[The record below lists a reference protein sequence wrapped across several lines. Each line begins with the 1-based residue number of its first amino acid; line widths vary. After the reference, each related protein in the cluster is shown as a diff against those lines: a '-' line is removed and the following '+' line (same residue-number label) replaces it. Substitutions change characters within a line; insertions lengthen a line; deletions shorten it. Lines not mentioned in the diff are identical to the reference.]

1 MKRITALFLSFAF
14 AAVAMA
20 EDLRIGLIGLDTSHV
35 IAFTKIINDPKAT
48 GPLAKAKVVAAF
60 RGGSR
65 DIPSSAD
72 RIDKYTETLTKEYGL
87 KLYPTIAELC
97 KNVDA
102 IMLESVD
109 GRPKVRQAIPVIDAG
124 LPLFIDKPMAGSLAD
139 VIFIFDYAKKKGVPI
154 FSSSSLRYGKT
165 NQAIRHGSIGTV
177 TRAEVHSPCSL
188 EVHHPDLF
196 WYGVHGC
203 ESLFTIMG
211 TGCQSV
217 VRRTTAD
224 GKIEVE
230 GTWKG
235 GRTGIF
241 REGKGYGGKAKGTKG
256 ESEAGGYVGYAPLV
270 VEAVKMFQTGKVPVS
285 AQETI
290 EMFAFMAAA
299 DESKRRDGK
308 PVTIKEMIE
317 QARQ

>member
-1 MKRITALFLSFAF
+1 MKRITTLLLTFTL

-48 GPLAKAKVVAAF
+48 GPLANAKVVAAF
-60 RGGSR
+60 KGGSR

-72 RIDKYTETLTKEYGL
+72 RIDKYTETLTNDYGL

-102 IMLESVD
+102 VMLESVD

-139 VIFIFDYAKKKGVPI
+139 MIFIFEYAKKKGVPI
-154 FSSSSLRYGKT
+154 FSSSSLRYGKAT
-165 NQAIRHGSIGTV
+165 QAARAGSLGKITY
-177 TRAEVHSPCSL
+177 AETFSPCSL

-203 ESLFTIMG
+203 ESLFTVMG

-217 VRRTTAD
+217 VRRTSAD

-230 GTWKG
+230 GKWKG
-235 GRTGIF
+235 NRTGIF
-241 REGKGYGGKAKGTKG
+241 REGKGYGGKAKGTQG
-256 ESEAGGYVGYAPLV
+256 EGEIGKYDGYAPLV
-270 VEAVKMFQTGKVPVS
+270 VEAVKMFQTGKVPVP
-285 AQETI
+285 ARETI

>member
-124 LPLFIDKPMAGSLAD
+124 LPLFIDKPMGGSLAD

-256 ESEAGGYVGYAPLV
+256 ESEAGGYDGYAPLV

>member
-1 MKRITALFLSFAF
+1 
-14 AAVAMA
+14 MA

-48 GPLAKAKVVAAF
+48 GPLANAKVVAAF

-72 RIDKYTETLTKEYGL
+72 RIDKYTETLTKQYGL

-124 LPLFIDKPMAGSLAD
+124 LPLFIDKPMGGSLAD

-165 NQAIRHGSIGTV
+165 NQAIRHGSIGIV

-217 VRRTTAD
+217 VRRSTAD

-230 GTWKG
+230 GKWKG
-235 GRTGIF
+235 DRTGIF
-241 REGKGYGGKAKGTKG
+241 REGKGYGGKAKGTQG
-256 ESEAGGYVGYAPLV
+256 ESEAGGYDGYAPLV

>member
-1 MKRITALFLSFAF
+1 MKRITALLLTFTF

-177 TRAEVHSPCSL
+177 ARAEVHSPCSL

-256 ESEAGGYVGYAPLV
+256 ESEAGGYDGYAPLV

>member
-1 MKRITALFLSFAF
+1 
-14 AAVAMA
+14 
-20 EDLRIGLIGLDTSHV
+20 
-35 IAFTKIINDPKAT
+35 
-48 GPLAKAKVVAAF
+48 
-60 RGGSR
+60 
-65 DIPSSAD
+65 
-72 RIDKYTETLTKEYGL
+72 
-87 KLYPTIAELC
+87 
-97 KNVDA
+97 
-102 IMLESVD
+102 
-109 GRPKVRQAIPVIDAG
+109 
-124 LPLFIDKPMAGSLAD
+124 
-139 VIFIFDYAKKKGVPI
+139 
-154 FSSSSLRYGKT
+154 
-165 NQAIRHGSIGTV
+165 
-177 TRAEVHSPCSL
+177 
-188 EVHHPDLF
+188 LF

-203 ESLFTIMG
+203 ESLFTILG

-256 ESEAGGYVGYAPLV
+256 ESEAGGYDGYAPLV